1 VTPETRFGV
10 GSLAVAALSVAHGA
24 LTWGPVAAATFAG
37 VAVALAFVAEVA
49 VVGVGLLE
57 HHTRPRLAGVAVPAL
72 LGWIG
77 ATYLS
82 YRAALLVVAPDVAP
96 VAAAV
101 LATAFDVAADPRGV
115 DDGLWSYPESRLSEP
130 RYRGVP
136 WWNFAGWLVLV
147 TAVTWLGG
155 RLL

>member
-1 VTPETRFGV
+1 MTPENQFRFGSL
-10 GSLAVAALSVAHGA
+10 GLAVLSVAHGA

-49 VVGVGLLE
+49 VVALGLLD
-57 HHTRPRLAGVAVPAL
+57 HHVSPKIAGVAVSAL
-72 LGWIG
+72 LGWVG
-77 ATYLS
+77 VTYLS
-82 YRAALLVVAPDVAP
+82 YRAVLLVVTPDVAP

-101 LATAFDVAADPRGV
+101 LATAYDVAADPRGV
-115 DDGLWSYPESRLSEP
+115 DDGLWAYPESRLSEP

-155 RLL
+155 RFA